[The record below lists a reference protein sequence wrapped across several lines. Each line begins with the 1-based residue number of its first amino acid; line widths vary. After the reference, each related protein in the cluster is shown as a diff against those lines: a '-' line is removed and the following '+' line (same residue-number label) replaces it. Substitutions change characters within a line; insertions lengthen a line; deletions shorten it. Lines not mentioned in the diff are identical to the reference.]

1 MARAPIHFRLRDR
14 RRELG
19 LTQAALAGRIG
30 ISASYL
36 NLIEHGK
43 RLVAGALLRRIAE
56 ALDLDP
62 GTLTGAQDARLGQEI
77 AEIAADPLIRDLGL
91 SARPAQDFVGRD
103 RSWAQA
109 IVRLHRSY
117 SRASD
122 LAQALAD
129 RLAHDARLVEASHE
143 LLTRITAIRS
153 FAEILRE
160 HSDIDTE
167 RRDRFTSLIAE
178 ESGRLG
184 EVAKGLF
191 DRLSGAAESA
201 RPTTPAEE
209 VDDFFIDRGNHFPT
223 LEAIAEALASE
234 LWRDDEP
241 RGGALRAFLTEH
253 HGVRFAA
260 TPAPDFR
267 FDVASRIVAAG
278 EGMAQATLRF
288 QLARCVMA
296 LSAPE
301 EVARLAEDARL
312 TTPLARDRAVNALL
326 SYGAGALLFPYAGF
340 HAAAESLRYDI
351 DALARKFGASQEQ
364 ICHRLVTLRRPGTEG
379 IPFAFLR
386 VDPAGNISKRFSL
399 PTLTLPRN
407 GGACPLWAVYRAFQA
422 PETIAVQ
429 RVRLPEQREF
439 LLIARTVSKPSAG
452 FGQPR
457 ESYSV
462 MIGCEAIHA
471 DRIVYGDGQFA
482 SPSMALET
490 GVNCYLCP
498 RGDCRQRAHPP
509 VLLG

>member
-1 MARAPIHFRLRDR
+1 MARAPIHFRLRER
-14 RRELG
+14 RKELG
-19 LTQAALAGRIG
+19 LTQAALAARIG

-43 RLVAGALLRRIAE
+43 RMVAGALLRRLAE
-56 ALDLDP
+56 ALAIDL
-62 GTLTGAQDARLGQEI
+62 GALTGAEDARLSQEI
-77 AEIAADPLIRDLGL
+77 SEIAADALVRDLGL
-91 SARPAQDFVGRD
+91 AASQVQDFVGRD
-103 RSWAQA
+103 RGWAQA

-129 RLAHDARLVEASHE
+129 RLAHDARLVEASHD

-160 HSDIDTE
+160 HGDLDAD
-167 RRDRFTSLIAE
+167 RRDRFTALIAE

-184 EVAKGLF
+184 DVAKGLF
-191 DRLSGAAESA
+191 DHLSGAAESA

-209 VDDFFIDRGNHFPT
+209 VDDFFIDRGNHFPA
-223 LEAIAEALASE
+223 LEAVAEALAAE
-234 LWRDDEP
+234 LWREDEP
-241 RGGALRAFLTEH
+241 RGGALRGFLAERH
-253 HGVRFAA
+253 GVGFEPSLGGGVRF
-260 TPAPDFR
+260 D
-267 FDVASRIVAAG
+267 ASRRVLSAP
-278 EGMAQATLRF
+278 EGMPQATLRF
-288 QLARCVMA
+288 QLARSVIEFA
-296 LSAPE
+296 APDE
-301 EVARLAEDARL
+301 IARLAEDKRL
-312 TTPLARDRAVNALL
+312 TTPVARDRAVNALL
-326 SYGAGALLFPYAGF
+326 SYGAGALLFPYAEF
-340 HAAAESLRYDI
+340 HAAAEATRYDI
-351 DALARKFGASQEQ
+351 DALARRFGASMEQ
-364 ICHRLVTLRRPGTEG
+364 VCHRLVTLRRPEAEG

-429 RVRLPEQREF
+429 RVRLPDQREF
-439 LLIARTVSKPSAG
+439 LFVARSISKPAAG

-471 DRIVYGDGQFA
+471 DRIVYGDGLFGA
-482 SPSMALET
+482 PSLAIET

-498 RGDCRQRAHPP
+498 RLDCAQRAHPP
-509 VLLG
+509 VLLA